1 MSRLR
6 RDLDEILKKKNK
18 ESLAKDFAQILPHKE
33 SLKIQPL

>member
-18 ESLAKDFAQILPHKE
+18 ESLAKDFV
-33 SLKIQPL
+33 

>member
-18 ESLAKDFAQILPHKE
+18 ESLAKDFI
-33 SLKIQPL
+33 